1 MHSYITTKQAN
12 YLKNTLIKNGIT
24 KIHNKIVSEAIT
36 IADNEV
42 EDIDYDIENIAS
54 VLEYNF
60 SDQEKKASGITF
72 TPADLVQ
79 FMYTNVLQLNS
90 SILTKKIADLAL
102 GNGVFFSELLFL
114 LKKQYPSFKLV
125 PFIENNLYGYDI
137 KKENIYLAKLIIS
150 SICVYYGEDLPQIN
164 FNLFVED
171 SLIKFTEEPNNFDL
185 IVGNP
190 PYVKQQN
197 IDKQYRKFLTENFDT
212 ITSNYNLYYA
222 FIEMASNLIAVN
234 GNVLFLVPNYLLKI
248 KSAQA
253 LRKQLINKHMFSRIV
268 DFGYSKM
275 FSGVGTYSMILELRP
290 NSNNLEFKKVDN
302 QSKSLKKL
310 EASKWGVKLV
320 NDFET
325 INLTNKVEDDLITAI
340 QNQPYELDIS
350 TGIATQKD
358 KLYLIDTYSFDEHTK
373 ETKYYKLYKNKA
385 YEIESDIIMK
395 IIKGSNSSVQTINT
409 DRYIIYPYDLKNG
422 KATLISH
429 DVLKS
434 NYPMCYQYFIDS
446 EEDLLSRSGVNS
458 GDDWYKYGRS
468 QALSRINPK
477 IVFPT
482 NSLTPKFRYIDEPAL
497 FFNGYAIYGIK
508 NKPFSEKDM
517 RCLEIILNTKL
528 IEDFMQLTSYYI
540 GGGYVSYQKKY
551 LSKVKI
557 PKLDDNQKN
566 ILIELSNNKSKTES
580 LVRTFYGL

>member
-12 YLKNTLIKNGIT
+12 YLKNILIKSGIT

-36 IADNEV
+36 VANNEV
-42 EDIDYDIENIAS
+42 EDIDYNIENIAS
-54 VLEYNF
+54 ILEYNF

-90 SILTKKIADLAL
+90 SIMTKKIADFAL

-114 LKKQYPSFKLV
+114 FKKNYPSFKLV

-150 SICVYYGEDLPQIN
+150 SICVYYGEDVPQIN

-171 SLIKFTEEPNNFDL
+171 SLMKFTEEPNNFDL

-197 IDKQYRKFLTENFDT
+197 IDKQYRKFLAENFDT

-222 FIEMASNLIAVN
+222 FIEIASNLIAVD
-234 GNVLFLVPNYLLKI
+234 GNILFLVPNYLLKI
-248 KSAQA
+248 KSAQT

-290 NSNNLEFKKVDN
+290 NSKNLEFKKVGN
-302 QSKSLKKL
+302 KSESLQKL
-310 EASKWGVKLV
+310 ETNKWGVKIV

-325 INLTNKVEDDLITAI
+325 INLTNKIEDDLINAI

-358 KLYLIDTYSFDEHTK
+358 KLYLIDTYSFDNHTK
-373 ETKYYKLYKNKA
+373 ETKYYKFYKNKS

-395 IIKGSNSSVQTINT
+395 IIKGSNSSVQPINT
-409 DRYIIYPYDLKNG
+409 DRYIIYPYELKNG

-434 NYPMCYQYFIDS
+434 NYPMCYQYFIDA
-446 EEDLLSRSGVNS
+446 EKDLLSRSGVNS
-458 GDDWYKYGRS
+458 GNDWYKYGRS
-468 QALSRINPK
+468 QALSRTNPK

-508 NKPFSEKDM
+508 DKPFSEKDM

-528 IEDFMQLTSYYI
+528 IENFMQLTSYYI

-557 PKLDDNQKN
+557 PKLDDKQKN
-566 ILIELSNNKSKTES
+566 ILLKLSNNKSKTES